1 MRKFFDQF
9 FCEKCA
15 KRKGRENIGKYCNFT
30 EENGIRY
37 KEKKGL
43 TRADSDIRLSLYDE
57 FINNYQQ
64 MVFSDKIPKR
74 PQ

>member
-43 TRADSDIRLSLYDE
+43 TRDDSDIRLSL
-57 FINNYQQ
+57 
-64 MVFSDKIPKR
+64 
-74 PQ
+74 